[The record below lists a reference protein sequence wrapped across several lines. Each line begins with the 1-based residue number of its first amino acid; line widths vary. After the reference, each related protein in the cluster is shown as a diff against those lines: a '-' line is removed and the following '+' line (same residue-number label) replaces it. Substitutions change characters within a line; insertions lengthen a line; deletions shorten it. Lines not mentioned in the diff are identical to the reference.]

1 MAMVHII
8 GCGLSGLSCAVR
20 LAKQE
25 IPVTLYDQAGHAGG
39 RCRSYHD
46 TELDRL
52 VDNGNHLILS
62 GNGDVQDFLRE
73 IGAQNTLIASTA
85 PSYFFTNVQT
95 NKHWTVRIS
104 PGLFPF
110 WIFNEKDR
118 VPGTKAIDYFCS
130 FWKVMTAK
138 ASDTF
143 AERLNRQDNL
153 VKLFWEPLA
162 IAALNTEPE
171 TAAISL
177 LKPVL
182 QETFL
187 RGGAY
192 CKPMIAGPAGLSGSF
207 IDPALSYLKKHQIP
221 VYLNRR
227 LRNVV
232 QRNGRITR
240 LEFTDEI
247 IEVGAQDSVVLAV
260 TAQVAGTLLPTL
272 SVPQSFRSIVNGH
285 FRVRPQD
292 AAKLR
297 SPNESP
303 IIGVFGGTAEWI
315 FMRDDVVSTTTSAA
329 EKIVDQSAEDI
340 AAALWSDIRR
350 VFHLE
355 GDFTDTAWRI
365 VKEKRATFAQTP
377 EDVRR
382 RPKTKPDVAS
392 NLFLAGDWIDNGLP
406 ATIEGSLRSGRWA
419 AEAVAR
425 HRGQKLHT
433 PPGLR

>member
-1 MAMVHII
+1 MTMVHIV
-8 GCGLSGLSCAVR
+8 GCGLSGLSCGVR
-20 LAKQE
+20 LAKQQ

-62 GNGDVQDFLRE
+62 GNGDVHDFLRE
-73 IGAQNTLIASTA
+73 IGAQNTLISSKA
-85 PSYFFTNVQT
+85 PSYFFTDVRT
-95 NKHWTVRIS
+95 NERWTVRIS

-110 WIFNEKDR
+110 WIFNENDR
-118 VPGTKAIDYFCS
+118 VPRTKAIDYLRS
-130 FWKVMTAK
+130 FWTVMTAK

-143 AERLNRQDNL
+143 AERLNHQDNL

-171 TAAISL
+171 AAAISL

-207 IDPALSYLKKHQIP
+207 IDPALSYLKTRQAP
-221 VYLNRR
+221 VHLNRR

-232 QRNGRITR
+232 QEKGRITR
-240 LEFTDEI
+240 LEFTDGI
-247 IEVGAQDSVVLAV
+247 VDVGAQDSVVLAV
-260 TAQVAGTLLPTL
+260 TAQVAGGLVPGL
-272 SVPQSFRSIVNGH
+272 SAPQSFRSIVNGH

-297 SPNESP
+297 LPSESP

-315 FMRDDVVSTTTSAA
+315 FVRDDVVSTTTSAA

-340 AAALWSDIRR
+340 AAALWSDICH
-350 VFHLE
+350 VFQFDAAL
-355 GDFTDTAWRI
+355 TDTASRI

-377 EDVRR
+377 EEVRR
-382 RPKTKPDVAS
+382 RPKTKPGIAA

-419 AEAVAR
+419 AQAVEA
-425 HRGQKLHT
+425 HCGQRLPT
-433 PPGLR
+433 SPGLR

>member
-1 MAMVHII
+1 MAMIHIV
-8 GCGLSGLSCAVR
+8 GCGLSGLSCAVQ
-20 LAKQE
+20 LTKQG

-62 GNGDVQDFLRE
+62 GNSDVQHFLQQ
-73 IGAQNTLIASTA
+73 IGAQNTLIQSAT
-85 PSYFFTNVQT
+85 PSYFFTDVQS
-95 NKHWTVRIS
+95 NKSWTVQIS
-104 PGLFPF
+104 SGLFPF
-110 WIFNEKDR
+110 WIFNKDAR
-118 VPGTKAIDYFCS
+118 VPGTKALDYLSS

-143 AERLNRQDNL
+143 AKRLDRQDNL

-182 QETFL
+182 QETFM

-207 IDPALSYLKKHQIP
+207 IDPALTLLKAHQAPIH
-221 VYLNRR
+221 LNRR
-227 LRNVV
+227 LRNIALE
-232 QRNGRITR
+232 NGRITK
-240 LEFTDEI
+240 LEFTDGI
-247 IEVGAQDSVVLAV
+247 VPVSSQDSVVLAV
-260 TAQVAGTLLPTL
+260 TAQVAGTLVPGL

-292 AAKLR
+292 ASKLR
-297 SPNESP
+297 LPNNSPV
-303 IIGVFGGTAEWI
+303 IGVFGGTAEWI
-315 FMRDDVVSTTTSAA
+315 FIRDDVVSTTTSAA
-329 EKIVDQSAEDI
+329 EKIVDRTAEDI

-350 VFHLE
+350 IFHLE
-355 GDFTDTAWRI
+355 GEYSDTAWRI

-382 RPKTKPDVAS
+382 RPKTKPSIAS

-419 AEAVAR
+419 AQAVAQY
-425 HRGQKLHT
+425 HGQKLPT
-433 PPGLR
+433 PHGLR

>member
-1 MAMVHII
+1 MAMIHIV
-8 GCGLSGLSCAVR
+8 GCGLSGLSCAVQ
-20 LAKQE
+20 LTKQDVP
-25 IPVTLYDQAGHAGG
+25 ITLYDQAGHAGG

-52 VDNGNHLILS
+52 IDNGNHLILS
-62 GNGDVQDFLRE
+62 GNSDVQHFLQQ
-73 IGAQNTLIASTA
+73 IGAQDTLIKSAT
-85 PSYFFTNVQT
+85 PSYFFIDVKTS
-95 NKHWTVRIS
+95 KSWTVQIS
-104 PGLFPF
+104 SGVFPF
-110 WIFNEKDR
+110 WIFDKDAR
-118 VPGTKAIDYFCS
+118 VPETKVLDYLSS

-138 ASDTF
+138 NNHTF
-143 AERLNRQDNL
+143 AERLDRQNNL
-153 VKLFWEPLA
+153 VKFFWEPLA

-192 CKPMIAGPAGLSGSF
+192 CKPMIAGSAGLSGSF
-207 IDPALSYLKKHQIP
+207 IDPALALLKTHQVP

-227 LRNVV
+227 LKNIALE
-232 QRNGRITR
+232 NGRIAR
-240 LEFTDEI
+240 LEFTDGI
-247 IEVGAQDSVVLAV
+247 VPVDTQDSVVLAV
-260 TAQVAGTLLPTL
+260 TAQVAGTLVPGL

-285 FRVRPQD
+285 FRINPQHVS
-292 AAKLR
+292 KLKL
-297 SPNESP
+297 SNKSP

-315 FMRDDVVSTTTSAA
+315 FIRDDVVSTTTSAA
-329 EKIVDQSAEDI
+329 EKIVDWAAEDI

-350 VFHLE
+350 IFQLE
-355 GDFTDTAWRI
+355 GEYSDTAWRI

-377 EDVRR
+377 QDVQR
-382 RPKTKPDVAS
+382 RPKTKPGIAS

-419 AEAVAR
+419 AHAVAQ
-425 HRGQKLHT
+425 HYGQRLPT